1 MNHFD
6 TLTIDTLLL
15 RFPSIAQDIFKE
27 LDNKS
32 LIKCRKLSVP
42 VQNFIDNEK
51 FIWIRRMQ
59 KYNGNMEEFF
69 EQWKRA
75 IKNSPVDNV
84 KELSKAAF
92 QFFEGDALIGK
103 RQYAP
108 LHITASKG
116 LLELS
121 KFIIQK
127 TGGKILPKAMQ
138 PSGITLKFVDTLL
151 NYLMT
156 KILLIRMV

>member
-51 FIWIRRMQ
+51 FIWIRPMQ
-59 KYNGNMEEFF
+59 K
-69 EQWKRA
+69 
-75 IKNSPVDNV
+75 
-84 KELSKAAF
+84 
-92 QFFEGDALIGK
+92 
-103 RQYAP
+103 
-108 LHITASKG
+108 
-116 LLELS
+116 
-121 KFIIQK
+121 
-127 TGGKILPKAMQ
+127 
-138 PSGITLKFVDTLL
+138 
-151 NYLMT
+151 
-156 KILLIRMV
+156 